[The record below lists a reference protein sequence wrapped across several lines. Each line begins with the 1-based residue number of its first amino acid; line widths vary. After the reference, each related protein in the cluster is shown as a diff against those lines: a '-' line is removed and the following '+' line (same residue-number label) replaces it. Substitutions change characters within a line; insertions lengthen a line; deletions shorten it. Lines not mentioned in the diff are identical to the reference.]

1 MPDAPIRVL
10 LVEDNPGDARLVQ
23 IALGESVGVRF
34 EVRLVASMTEALK
47 VIPTDRF
54 DIVLLDLSLPDCP
67 SAETVDRVSAAN
79 ARTPIVVLTGLD
91 DEDFSRGLV
100 KVGAQDYLV
109 KGQFDKRLLA
119 RSLTYAIERKRIEQ
133 ELATARDGALEASK
147 MKSAFL
153 ATMSHEIRT
162 PMNAITGMTEMLLR
176 TELDAEQREF
186 ASTVLTSSLSLL
198 AIINDILD
206 FSRVSSGKLTLRE
219 SEFRASAEIESVI
232 GLFADRSQGT
242 DLRLESLIDGDM
254 PMKLLGDSGRLC
266 QVLTNLV
273 GNAMKFTESGEVAV
287 LARRKSETRDEVVL
301 QFSINDTGPGIS
313 SALLDRLSD
322 AFYQVDSS
330 NTRRHGGTGLGLA
343 ISAQI

>member
-23 IALGESVGVRF
+23 IALGESVVVRF
-34 EVRLVASMTEALK
+34 EVR
-47 VIPTDRF
+47 
-54 DIVLLDLSLPDCP
+54 LDLSLPDCP

-109 KGQFDKRLLA
+109 KGQFDNRLLA

-147 MKSAFL
+147 MKSSFL

-186 ASTVLTSSLSLL
+186 
-198 AIINDILD
+198 
-206 FSRVSSGKLTLRE
+206 
-219 SEFRASAEIESVI
+219 
-232 GLFADRSQGT
+232 
-242 DLRLESLIDGDM
+242 
-254 PMKLLGDSGRLC
+254 
-266 QVLTNLV
+266 
-273 GNAMKFTESGEVAV
+273 
-287 LARRKSETRDEVVL
+287 
-301 QFSINDTGPGIS
+301 
-313 SALLDRLSD
+313 
-322 AFYQVDSS
+322 
-330 NTRRHGGTGLGLA
+330 
-343 ISAQI
+343 